1 MTTPEPD
8 YITRIAELGSCGEA
22 LDWLRTERHPD
33 LATAWAACH
42 RGDWML
48 WLAGRVAGPP
58 GDARRVPLVL
68 AACDCAELALVHVP
82 AGEDRPQIA
91 VATARRWARGEATLD
106 EVRTAADAADAYAA
120 AYAAVD
126 AAYYAAY
133 AAAYAAADAAAD
145 AAYAAAYAADA
156 YAYAAAYAADAAY
169 AAYAAAY
176 AAADAAADAAYAA
189 YAATYAAAY
198 AYAAA
203 ARADTLARCADLV
216 RAHYPTPPEIT

>member
-145 AAYAAAYAADA
+145 AAAA
-156 YAYAAAYAADAAY
+156 

-176 AAADAAADAAYAA
+176 AAAAD
-189 YAATYAAAY
+189 

-203 ARADTLARCADLV
+203 RTKHLYVVADAIRAAVPWETVAAGVARVSEVLS
-216 RAHYPTPPEIT
+216 